1 MQDVSRLPSDRR
13 PARIASLAVL
23 PVFLSLKGKRAVV
36 AGGSAAAA
44 WKAELLA
51 ATGARVD
58 LYAPMHELCDLFQDL
73 IGQADPQI
81 SHHGHKWTTGIING
95 AAIAICDAQD
105 ESEARAF
112 FDAARAAGVPVNVI
126 DRPEFCQFQFGTIV
140 NRSPVVVG
148 VSTAGGAPI
157 LGQAIRRRIETLLP
171 ASLAAWASL
180 AETIRGKVMTRLE
193 AGAQRRKFWERFS
206 DLAFGTA
213 PTVNDEH
220 ELTRNI
226 DRVSADRGSAVGRVT
241 FVGAG
246 PGDAELLTLKAVRA
260 LQAADVI
267 LFDDLV
273 SDEVLELARREAER
287 MMVGN
292 PGGHKSRR
300 HGDINDLM
308 VKLAEAGKRVVR
320 LESGD
325 PMSLCR
331 ANGEIERLKAEGI
344 PVDVVPGITFR
355 DTSNPRLV
363 ASVRA
368 RPPCAILGASQIANG
383 PSDATDRPLCGIDQ
397 TMPPPPEATAGRS
410 PATFLR

>member
-13 PARIASLAVL
+13 TARIASLAVL
-23 PVFLSLKGKRAVV
+23 PVFLSLQDRRAVV

-58 LYAPMHELCDLFQDL
+58 LYAPMDELCDLFQDL
-73 IGQADPQI
+73 IGQADPRI
-81 SHHGHKWTTGIING
+81 SHHDHKWTAGILNG
-95 AAIAICDAQD
+95 AAIAICDAED

-180 AETIRGKVMTRLE
+180 AETIRGTVMTRLE
-193 AGAQRRKFWERFS
+193 AGMQRRKFWERFS

-213 PTVNDEH
+213 PTVNDED

-226 DRVSADRGSAVGRVT
+226 DRISADRGSAIGRVT

-260 LQAADVI
+260 LQAADLI

-273 SDEVLELARREAER
+273 SGEVLELARREAAR

-292 PGGHKSRR
+292 PGGRKSYQ
-300 HGDINDLM
+300 HEDINDLM
-308 VKLAEAGKRVVR
+308 VKLAKDGKRVVR

-325 PMSLCR
+325 PMS

-344 PVDVVPGITFR
+344 PVDVVPGVACR
-355 DTSNPRLV
+355 ETSNARLIT
-363 ASVRA
+363 SGRA
-368 RPPCAILGASQIANG
+368 RSPFASSGASQSG
-383 PSDATDRPLCGIDQ
+383 DALDVTKRPQYGIHQ

>member
-1 MQDVSRLPSDRR
+1 MQDASKLPSERR
-13 PARIASLAVL
+13 SVRIGKLAVL

-51 ATGARVD
+51 AAGARVD
-58 LYAPMHELCDLFQDL
+58 LYAPLDELCDLFQDL
-73 IGQADPQI
+73 IGHADPQI
-81 SHHGHKWTTGIING
+81 AHRDRHWTADILNG
-95 AAIAICDAQD
+95 AAIAICDAASD
-105 ESEARAF
+105 GEAQAF
-112 FDAARAAGVPVNVI
+112 FGAARGAGVPVNVI

-148 VSTAGGAPI
+148 VSTAGASPI
-157 LGQAIRRRIETLLP
+157 LSQAIRRRIETLLP
-171 ASLAAWASL
+171 ASLGAWASL
-180 AETIRGKVMTRLE
+180 AETIRGAVMARLD
-193 AGAQRRKFWERFS
+193 AGAQRRNFWERFS
-206 DLAFGTA
+206 DLAFGAA

-226 DRVSADRGSAVGRVT
+226 DRISVDRGSAIGRVT

-260 LQAADVI
+260 LQAADII

-273 SDEVLELARREAER
+273 SDEVLELARREAAR

-292 PGGHKSRR
+292 PCVHKSRR
-300 HGDINDLM
+300 HEDITDLM
-308 VKLAEAGKRVVR
+308 VKLAKAGKRVIR
-320 LESGD
+320 LELGD
-325 PMSLCR
+325 PMS

-344 PVDVVPGITFR
+344 PVDVVPGVACR
-355 DTSNPRLV
+355 ETSNARLITSGRV
-363 ASVRA
+363 RSPFASS
-368 RPPCAILGASQIANG
+368 GASQSADA
-383 PSDATDRPLCGIDQ
+383 SDVTKRPQYGIHQ

>member
-1 MQDVSRLPSDRR
+1 MQDASRLPSDRR
-13 PARIASLAVL
+13 TARIGKLAVL

-51 ATGARVD
+51 AAGARVD
-58 LYAPMHELCDLFQDL
+58 LYAPLDELCDLFQDL
-73 IGQADPQI
+73 IGHADPQI
-81 SHHGHKWTTGIING
+81 AHHDRHWTADILNG
-95 AAIAICDAQD
+95 AAIAICDAASD
-105 ESEARAF
+105 GEAQAF
-112 FDAARAAGVPVNVI
+112 FGAARVAGVPVNVI

-148 VSTAGGAPI
+148 VSTAGASPI

-171 ASLAAWASL
+171 ASLGAWASL
-180 AETIRGKVMTRLE
+180 AETIRGAVMARLD
-193 AGAQRRKFWERFS
+193 AGAQRRNFWERFS
-206 DLAFGTA
+206 DRAFGAA

-226 DRVSADRGSAVGRVT
+226 DRISVDRGSTIGRVT
-241 FVGAG
+241 LVGAG

-260 LQAADVI
+260 LQAADII

-273 SDEVLELARREAER
+273 SDEVLELARREAAR
-287 MMVGN
+287 IMVGN
-292 PGGHKSRR
+292 PSGHKNRR
-300 HGDINDLM
+300 HEDITDLM
-308 VKLAEAGKRVVR
+308 VKLAKAGKRVIR
-320 LESGD
+320 LESGE
-325 PMSLCR
+325 PMSAYR

-355 DTSNPRLV
+355 NMSNARLI
-363 ASVRA
+363 ASGRA
-368 RPPCAILGASQIANG
+368 RQPFANAGASQIADA
-383 PSDATDRPLCGIDQ
+383 SDGTNRPLCGIHQ